1 MSINSNFDLRK
12 FRDLLLKENYESSNL
27 QEAEGEFDI
36 NGHSPEEFDLEDT
49 IYDMKG
55 NVDVG
60 SGWAALWDEWNQ
72 GDVEMFKYFAGE
84 LLFILGRD
92 KEKQQKFH
100 KFYKEALSKLKG
112 NSEELNEE
120 VERLGILGDINNQML
135 NSNYSDEEKIDY
147 LNTIIDYCNKEIIS
161 IQLPNPD
168 SLEEMAKIAGDL
180 KSSIEAV
187 IAANP
192 ELQGLAL
199 KKAIKGDSAVINA
212 LDGDDLYDNQLNKF
226 IALSKGERELGQRGR
241 KANPDKPAAEPKAK
255 VAKSPKLKI
264 TNPTADEKP
273 VAASFIDGGDAEDI
287 ADEMAAR
294 KAAKGNKRLGT
305 AAEKLAQ
312 VTKEMKALI
321 PAYQVAKGTAKEAA
335 IVAQLKDLTAEKKS
349 LEAKVFKEPKALS
362 AADLM
367 GGEEA

>member
-1 MSINSNFDLRK
+1 MGIFDDIDA
-12 FRDLLLKENYESSNL
+12 DLM
-27 QEAEGEFDI
+27 D
-36 NGHSPEEFDLEDT
+36 EEDRLGYLDAVIKYCTKQME
-49 IYDMKG
+49 
-55 NVDVG
+55 DVG
-60 SGWAALWDEWNQ
+60 NDN
-72 GDVEMFKYFAGE
+72 GE
-84 LLFILGRD
+84 LD
-92 KEKQQKFH
+92 DM
-100 KFYKEALSKLKG
+100 
-112 NSEELNEE
+112 N
-120 VERLGILGDINNQML
+120 
-135 NSNYSDEEKIDY
+135 
-147 LNTIIDYCNKEIIS
+147 
-161 IQLPNPD
+161 

-180 KSSIEAV
+180 KSSIESV

-192 ELQGLAL
+192 DLQGLSL
-199 KKAIKGDSAVINA
+199 KKAIKGDAAVINA
-212 LDGDDLYDNQLNKF
+212 LDGEDLYDNQLNKF
-226 IALSKGERELGQRGR
+226 IALVKGERELGQRGR
-241 KANPDKPAAEPKAK
+241 KADPNKPAAEPKVK
-255 VAKSPKLKI
+255 VAKSPKLRI

-321 PAYQVAKGTAKEAA
+321 PAYQAAKGTAKEAA